1 MGELQIDLK
10 INKSY
15 IWIYFIIFYVLWSV
29 RELWIVQY
37 LDLMDSVP
45 RAITSAI
52 IKIVIW
58 IIPVILM
65 AKIIEKSNPT
75 SYLGLR
81 SNFKKSFKW
90 ICWVFLVFIFYAIL
104 NITVLDN
111 NIDFH
116 IGFDEWLNVFILVG
130 ITEEI
135 VFRGFILKKLMDSFR
150 FWIANT
156 ITSFLFVSIH
166 FPIWI
171 HKGLFL
177 FPDILITSINVFVLS
192 AIFGYIYKKTS
203 SIWSVII
210 IHSFYNLLVLIF
222 Y

>member
-1 MGELQIDLK
+1 M
-10 INKSY
+10 
-15 IWIYFIIFYVLWSV
+15 
-29 RELWIVQY
+29 
-37 LDLMDSVP
+37 
-45 RAITSAI
+45 
-52 IKIVIW
+52 
-58 IIPVILM
+58 
-65 AKIIEKSNPT
+65 EKSNPT

-81 SNFKKSFKW
+81 PNFKKSFKW
-90 ICWVFLVFIFYAIL
+90 ICWVFLVFIPYVIL

-116 IGFDEWLNVFILVG
+116 IGFDEWLNVFLLVG

-135 VFRGFILKKLMDSFR
+135 VFRGFILKKLMDSFK
-150 FWIANT
+150 FWKANT
-156 ITSFLFVSIH
+156 ITSLLFVSIH

-177 FPDILITSINVFVLS
+177 FPDILITSINIFVLS

-203 SIWSVII
+203 SLWSVII

>member
-1 MGELQIDLK
+1 
-10 INKSY
+10 
-15 IWIYFIIFYVLWSV
+15 
-29 RELWIVQY
+29 
-37 LDLMDSVP
+37 MDSVP

-58 IIPVILM
+58 VIPVILL
-65 AKIIEKSNPT
+65 AKIMEKSNPN

-81 SNFKKSFKW
+81 PNFKKSFKW
-90 ICWVFLVFIFYAIL
+90 ICWVFLVFISYVIL

-116 IGFDEWLNVFILVG
+116 IGFDEWLNVFLLVG

-135 VFRGFILKKLMDSFR
+135 VFRGFILKKLMDSFK

-171 HKGLFL
+171 HKGLFV
-177 FPDILITSINVFVLS
+177 FPDILITSINIFVLS

-203 SIWSVII
+203 SLWSVII